1 MENDYYYITYDM
13 NNNGVERSFYEN
25 YSDTKKEYDKIIL
38 RTDNIC
44 YKELWYE
51 NLNIEDHQELL
62 EKKEIDENA
71 IRFIRGCEH
80 E

>member
-1 MENDYYYITYDM
+1 MSYLYSYSNIFSLNSQKGELRLWKMIIMYITYDM

-51 NLNIEDHQELL
+51 NLNIEDHQ
-62 EKKEIDENA
+62 
-71 IRFIRGCEH
+71 
-80 E
+80 

>member
-44 YKELWYE
+44 YKEL
-51 NLNIEDHQELL
+51 
-62 EKKEIDENA
+62 
-71 IRFIRGCEH
+71 
-80 E
+80 